1 MLGIADDGSLV
12 YYDERRDGV
21 TDDMIGRLCVV
32 WIDDGRVLIKRVFHG
47 SQPGLYDL
55 ASTAYQTIRD
65 ACVTH
70 SALVEWIKPR

>member
-32 WIDDGRVLIKRVFHG
+32 WIDDGRVLIKRVFRG